1 MVRQHVLRYA
11 GRHCVDRSITKTSSM
26 GNSQLTSITLQ
37 QSRVV
42 VAGGTSGIGFAV
54 AEAAAR
60 AGAEVTIAA
69 SSPERVAAALEQLP
83 QGTRGEP
90 LDFTDEAQVK
100 AFFARVGA
108 FDHFVYTAGESLL
121 LQHLAELSIEAA
133 QGAFG
138 VR

>member
-37 QSRVV
+37 QSRIV

-60 AGAEVTIAA
+60 SGAEVIIA
-69 SSPERVAAALEQLP
+69 SSRPERVAAALEQLP
-83 QGTRGEP
+83 QGTGGGH
-90 LDFTDEAQVK
+90 LDFT
-100 AFFARVGA
+100 
-108 FDHFVYTAGESLL
+108 TAG
-121 LQHLAELSIEAA
+121 
-133 QGAFG
+133 QGT
-138 VR
+138 